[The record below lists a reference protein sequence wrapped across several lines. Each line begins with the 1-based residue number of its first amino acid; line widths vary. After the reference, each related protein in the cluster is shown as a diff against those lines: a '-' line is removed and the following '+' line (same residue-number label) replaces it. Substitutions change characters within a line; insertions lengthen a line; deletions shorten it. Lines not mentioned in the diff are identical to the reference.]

1 MRALSTILLAAALA
15 QPAGAQVF
23 GAPRDY
29 NANVVWISAYGG
41 SMAGQSMSDKASD
54 ASWSL
59 AKSKP
64 VNLALDWGT
73 NDRSIGLRVQRAV
86 PQLEFSG
93 LTCAACRGE
102 VQALTMLG
110 TYRRASPLY
119 TSSLRQVVELAAG
132 VTTWSALKGQDGNT
146 LPTIAPKSDFTYSIS
161 LGASLPLGDR
171 LEGSVMYDLMQV
183 RHARQTSGPS
193 GSSSSTFE
201 KLNTLRVGARL
212 RLGR

>member
-1 MRALSTILLAAALA
+1 VLV

-23 GAPRDY
+23 GAPRAY
-29 NANVVWISAYGG
+29 NANTVWIAAYGG
-41 SMAGQSMSDKASD
+41 SMASQSMSDKASD

-59 AKSKP
+59 EKSKP
-64 VNLALDWGT
+64 VNLALDWG
-73 NDRSIGLRVQRAV
+73 NLDRSIGLRVQRAT

-110 TYRRASPLY
+110 TYRRSSPLY
-119 TSSLRQVVELAAG
+119 TSSLRQVVELSAG
-132 VTTWSALKGQDGNT
+132 ATTWSALKGRDGST
-146 LPTIAPKSDFTYSIS
+146 LPTITSRSDFTYAIS
-161 LGASLPLGDR
+161 LGASMPLGDR

-183 RHARQTSGPS
+183 RHPRQTSGPS

-201 KLNTLRVGARL
+201 KLNTLRFGARL
-212 RLGR
+212 RLGH